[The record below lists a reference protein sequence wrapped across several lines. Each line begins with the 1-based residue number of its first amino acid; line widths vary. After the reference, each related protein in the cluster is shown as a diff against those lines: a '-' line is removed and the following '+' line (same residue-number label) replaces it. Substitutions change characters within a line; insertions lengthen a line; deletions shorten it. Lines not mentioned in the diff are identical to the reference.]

1 MDWPKISLAH
11 QSIQGYRKFVANTGF
26 AEENQVT
33 KSRPNEILQPLLRL
47 IKLSVRRCGATNYT
61 ILMSS
66 QSSVHFMRKMSV
78 LHTVYMLT
86 LMRYSLTGLLLVS
99 SGGAQESFTVRE
111 EKLITSGLPGVL
123 GTSETSE
130 LKQET

>member
-78 LHTVYMLT
+78 LHTALFADLDEVFPHGAVVGVQGRRPGELH
-86 LMRYSLTGLLLVS
+86 RA
-99 SGGAQESFTVRE
+99 GGEAHHQR
-111 EKLITSGLPGVL
+111 LARGARNI
-123 GTSETSE
+123 
-130 LKQET
+130 